1 LVGAYWDDER
11 RGAAYVFVRDG
22 DSWNEEQKLVAGDG
36 AAGHRFGGAVSL
48 GTDRALVGAYARD
61 AGRGAAYVFALSD
74 DTWSEESLLVA
85 SDGINNDLFGWSVA
99 LAEDRALVGA
109 YYDDNLR
116 GAAYAFSPGLGIGAP
131 CLAGDECTSG
141 VCVDDVCCDRECSP
155 SERCRAELKGFGG
168 DGTCGPALA
177 AELGAPCASGDTCS
191 SGHCAGGVC
200 CDAPCDG
207 ACEACTAALKGE
219 GEDGTCG
226 AIVAGDACVSAPPDG
241 SDADSGCACRAG
253 RSQRSKHGPFACVA
267 LALLCFAGRRRR
279 R

>member
-1 LVGAYWDDER
+1 VGAYWDDER

-22 DSWNEEQKLVAGDG
+22 SSWNEEQKLVATDG

-48 GTDRALVGAYARD
+48 GADRAVVGAYARD
-61 AGRGAAYVFALSD
+61 AGRGAAYVFALRD
-74 DTWSEESLLVA
+74 DTWSEEALLVA

-99 LAEDRALVGA
+99 LAEDRAHAGA

-116 GAAYAFSPGLGIGAP
+116 GAAYVFSPGLGIGVP
-131 CLAGDECTSG
+131 CFDGDECTSG
-141 VCVDDVCCDRECSP
+141 VCED
-155 SERCRAELKGFGG
+155 A
-168 DGTCGPALA
+168 
-177 AELGAPCASGDTCS
+177 
-191 SGHCAGGVC
+191 VC

-226 AIVAGDACVSAPPDG
+226 AIVAGDACMSAPPDG

-253 RSQRSKHGPFACVA
+253 RSQRKKHGAFGCVA
-267 LALLCFAGRRRR
+267 LALLGFAGRRRR